1 MPTVRTAS
9 TSTVRTASTS
19 TVRTATAT
27 TVRTATA
34 STAHDP
40 SSAHDT
46 STSSP
51 PSTVHDASTS
61 SSTVH
66 DAISP
71 EASSPPDS
79 RPTPHPN
86 RPAAAL
92 AGRRIRAALIGT
104 GAIGGGSHLPALATL
119 AEEGET
125 EIVAAVDIDA
135 DAITAFCAEHAI
147 PHAYT
152 DLDRMLQ
159 EQRPDLV
166 SICTPPTLHRE
177 QTLAALRAG
186 AWVWC
191 EKPPVPTLAD
201 FDAIES
207 QEGTD
212 GGPYA
217 AIVFQHRFGSGAR
230 HVRRLLAEQALGRP
244 LVAHCQTTWYRN
256 TAYYAVPWR
265 GRWQTEGGGPAMGHG
280 IHQMDLLLDLL
291 GPWSEVRAM
300 AGRLVHDVETEHV
313 STALV
318 RFENGAMAT
327 VVNSVLS
334 PDEVSRIRID
344 CERATVELT
353 HLYGHSNANWRITPA
368 PDVPEEEAAAWQD
381 FGADVPSSHLAQ
393 LRELV
398 ASMRAQARP
407 RSSGADG
414 RTSLELITALYKSAF
429 TDTTVRAGE
438 IGPGDPYYTALHGG
452 APGWAPVGFTGS
464 KCEGG
469 QSNDSA
475 VNDSAVNDPASSKE
489 VPA

>member
-1 MPTVRTAS
+1 MS
-9 TSTVRTASTS
+9 
-19 TVRTATAT
+19 
-27 TVRTATA
+27 
-34 STAHDP
+34 
-40 SSAHDT
+40 
-46 STSSP
+46 
-51 PSTVHDASTS
+51 PST
-61 SSTVH
+61 
-66 DAISP
+66 
-71 EASSPPDS
+71 PPRIPLD
-79 RPTPHPN
+79 
-86 RPAAAL
+86 
-92 AGRRIRAALIGT
+92 GRRIRAAVVGA
-104 GAIGGGSHLPALATL
+104 GAIGRGSHLSALQQL
-119 AEEGET
+119 AAEGET
-125 EIVAAVDIDA
+125 EVVAAVDIDA
-135 DAITAFCAEHAI
+135 SAVQAFCDDGGV

-152 DLDRMLQ
+152 DLERMLA

-166 SICTPPTLHRE
+166 TICTPPTLHRE
-177 QTLAALRAG
+177 QSVAALRAG

-201 FDAIES
+201 YAAVEAE
-207 QEGTD
+207 EGTH
-212 GGPYA
+212 GGPYSS
-217 AIVFQHRFGSGAR
+217 IVFQHRFGSGTR

-244 LVAHCQTTWYRN
+244 LVAHCQTTWYRD

-300 AGRLVHDVETEHV
+300 AGRLVHAVETEDV

-318 RFENGAMAT
+318 RFESGALAT

-353 HLYGHSNANWRITPA
+353 HLYGHSNADWRVTPA
-368 PDVPEEEAAAWQD
+368 PGVPDDEAAVWQD

-398 ASMRAQARP
+398 ASMRAGRRP

-414 RTSLELITALYKSAF
+414 RTSLELVTALYKSAF
-429 TDTTVRAGE
+429 TDTTVRRGE

-452 APGWAPVGFTGS
+452 APGWAPGTGT
-464 KCEGG
+464 GTDMG
-469 QSNDSA
+469 MGTDTGTGA
-475 VNDSAVNDPASSKE
+475 APDPAQAE

>member
-1 MPTVRTAS
+1 M
-9 TSTVRTASTS
+9 
-19 TVRTATAT
+19 
-27 TVRTATA
+27 
-34 STAHDP
+34 
-40 SSAHDT
+40 
-46 STSSP
+46 P
-51 PSTVHDASTS
+51 PST
-61 SSTVH
+61 
-66 DAISP
+66 P
-71 EASSPPDS
+71 LP
-79 RPTPHPN
+79 
-86 RPAAAL
+86 AL
-92 AGRRIRAALIGT
+92 AGRRVRAAIVGI
-104 GAIGGGSHLPALATL
+104 GAIGRGSHLPALQQL
-119 AEEGET
+119 AAEGEA
-125 EIVAAVDIDA
+125 EVVAAVDIDA
-135 DAITAFCAEHAI
+135 TAVEAFCAESGV

-152 DLDRMLQ
+152 DLERMLA

-166 SICTPPTLHRE
+166 TICTPPTLHRE
-177 QTLAALRAG
+177 QSVAALRAG

-201 FDAIES
+201 YDAVQAE
-207 QEGTD
+207 EGAAA
-212 GGPYA
+212 GPYSS
-217 AIVFQHRFGSGAR
+217 IVFQHRFGSGTR
-230 HVRRLLAEQALGRP
+230 HVGRLLAEQALGRP
-244 LVAHCQTTWYRN
+244 LVAHCQTTWYRD

-300 AGRLVHDVETEHV
+300 AGRLVHDVETEDV

-318 RFENGAMAT
+318 RFKSGAMAT

-353 HLYGHSNANWRITPA
+353 HLYGHSNANWHITPA
-368 PDVPEEEAAAWQD
+368 PDVPGDLAAAWQD

-398 ASMRAQARP
+398 ASMRAGRRP

-414 RTSLELITALYKSAF
+414 RTSLELISALYKSAF
-429 TDTTVRAGE
+429 TDTTVRRGE

-452 APGWAPVGFTGS
+452 APGWAPATVAMRTATETGT
-464 KCEGG
+464 GTG
-469 QSNDSA
+469 PGTHTGTGTGTGTNASA
-475 VNDSAVNDPASSKE
+475 ASDAG